1 MAPLLWK
8 SLNFSNKLQGALNT
22 RSVNKQQLVR
32 LSGPRA
38 AERSTNL
45 NVLCETLQKR
55 RETTF

>member
-32 LSGPRA
+32 LSGSQA
-38 AERSTNL
+38 AKHL
-45 NVLCETLQKR
+45 N
-55 RETTF
+55 